1 MYLYVNTYK
10 FFTRTISVIRLY
22 YIVSTS
28 IMIHY
33 NIFMKT
39 NSIFL
44 FLFLFSSMR
53 YSGKYL
59 KSRGSVS
66 SDIII
71 HSTTIVRFVIYV
83 RLLILQT
90 VLDRLKVFIKKKKK
104 TYWKKRNNN
113 IFEFCIKDYIFQ

>member
-1 MYLYVNTYK
+1 MCLYVNTYK

-28 IMIHY
+28 IMIHH

-59 KSRGSVS
+59 KARGSVS

-71 HSTTIVRFVIYV
+71 HSTTIVRFVIIYV

-90 VLDRLKVFIKKKKK
+90 VLDRLNVFIKKKKK
-104 TYWKKRNNN
+104 YWKKRNN